1 MKQFFK
7 IFFASSLG
15 FIFGSFLVVLIG
27 IGIIASIASGME
39 EDEKVKIEAATILH
53 FKPGMG
59 IKERSVQDLSN
70 FDFNTL
76 EIKSQQGLAEI
87 LSTLKQASSDDRVK
101 GLYLELDPS
110 FMAGYS
116 TIKEI
121 HAALTSFHDSG
132 KFIVA
137 YSTMMAEGGY
147 YLASTADEVHLN
159 PSGGL
164 IFNGL
169 YADVWFYK
177 EALDK
182 LGVEFQVFKHGTF
195 KSAVEPYL
203 LNEMSA
209 PNRLQVERYVNSL
222 FDTYLED
229 VAKSRKIE
237 KEKLRAIS
245 DGMLVRS
252 VQDAKSMGMVDALSY
267 EDEVFASLRKRLQL
281 DEEAELPFLTM
292 GEYLGANPVKKNIG
306 KDKIAVLY
314 ANGTIQESGKG
325 DDVLS
330 SDQMLE
336 ALREIRK
343 DNKIKALVLR
353 INSPGGSALASD
365 LIYRELLLVK
375 EKMPIIVS
383 MGDVAASGGY
393 YIAAMA
399 DTIVAHPN
407 TITGSIGV
415 FGLIPNM
422 KGLLNDKMGIYSDG
436 VKTGQFS
443 DLGRVDREMTPAER
457 EIIQTYIEE
466 TYSAFTGIV
475 SRHRHIALTAMDT
488 IAEGRVWT
496 GADAKNIGLVDVL
509 GGVNLAMELAI
520 ERTGMEEYRVVNYPK
535 KESPFDFLL
544 SAKKASITEELMKEE
559 LGAEYV
565 LFKQYKQAMQMKG
578 IQMRLPF
585 DITVQ

>member
-7 IFFASSLG
+7 IFFASTLG
-15 FIFGSFLVVLIG
+15 FIFGSFLLLLIG
-27 IGIIASIASGME
+27 VGIIAGLASGLDKE
-39 EDEKVKIEAATILH
+39 EQVKIEDATILH

-70 FDFNTL
+70 FDFNKF
-76 EIKSQQGLAEI
+76 EIKSNQGLAEI

-101 GLYLELDPS
+101 GMYLELDPS

-121 HAALTSFHDSG
+121 HDALESFHDSG

-137 YSTMMAEGGY
+137 YSTMIAEWGY

-159 PSGGL
+159 PSGNL

-177 EALDK
+177 QALDK
-182 LGVEFQVFKHGTF
+182 MGIEFQVFKHGTF

-203 LNEMSA
+203 LDKMSA
-209 PNRLQVERYVNSL
+209 PNRLQVERYVTSL
-222 FDTYLED
+222 FDTYLTD
-229 VAKSRKIE
+229 VAKSRKMD
-237 KEKLRAIS
+237 KTKLREIS

-252 VQDAKSMGMVDALSY
+252 VEDAKNMGMVDALSY
-267 EDEVFASLRKRLQL
+267 EDEVFASLRKRLEL
-281 DEEAELPFLTM
+281 DEDAELPFLTM
-292 GEYLGANPVKKNIG
+292 GEYLGANPANKNIG

-314 ANGTIQESGKG
+314 ANGVIQESEG
-325 DDVLS
+325 DEAMS
-330 SDQMLE
+330 SDKMIE
-336 ALREIRK
+336 ALRAIRK
-343 DNKIKALVLR
+343 DDKIKALVLR

-422 KGLLNDKMGIYSDG
+422 QGLLNDKLGIHSDG

-443 DLGRVDREMTPAER
+443 DLGRIDRPMTPAER
-457 EIIQTYIEE
+457 EIIQTFIED
-466 TYSAFTGIV
+466 TYSEFTGIV
-475 SRHRHIALTAMDT
+475 SKHRDIALSAMDT

-496 GADAKNIGLVDVL
+496 GADARNIGLVDVL
-509 GGVNLAMELAI
+509 GGIELAMGLAV
-520 ERTGMEEYRVVNYPK
+520 ERSGLKEYRVVNYPVL
-535 KESPFDFLL
+535 SNPLDFLL
-544 SAKKASITEELMKEE
+544 KAQKNTLAQQLMKEE
-559 LGAEYV
+559 LGAEYAIF
-565 LFKQYKQAMQMKG
+565 LQYKKAMNMKG

-585 DITVQ
+585 DLTIQ